1 MFNYGK
7 DDDVI
12 VRCIHF
18 DSTPTLIKIPPVH
31 STDYDVK
38 TLLRSFS
45 PALPIEKG
53 EKKKKKE
60 KNDFTRAMYTAREIK
75 KIVDARRNVKFR
87 SNWVKAKLAGYF
99 QPLDSATGCQHVAN
113 GAWDEKLGRNSL
125 GT

>member
-38 TLLRSFS
+38 TLLRSFP

-60 KNDFTRAMYTAREIK
+60 KRFHSRDVHYARDK
-75 KIVDARRNVKFR
+75 KKSWTLVE
-87 SNWVKAKLAGYF
+87 
-99 QPLDSATGCQHVAN
+99 T
-113 GAWDEKLGRNSL
+113 
-125 GT
+125 